1 MRLGRSLLA
10 GVAVGLIACLPG
22 ALARNGGDPG
32 IEPKSI
38 LIGGTV
44 PLTGDEVAYA
54 AVARGADA
62 YFKYVNSR
70 GGIFGRKIEYRY
82 VDDGYNP
89 ALTVRQT
96 RQLVQEDKVFAIFN
110 SVGTEHVLS
119 VRSYLNQMQVPQL
132 FVGSGLTALA
142 AERRTYPW
150 TMGYLPRFAGEAAL
164 YGRYVARTKPK
175 ARIAVLHEDS
185 EYGQDMFTGLR
196 DGLGRLS
203 TRIVAVQS
211 YQVTDADLS
220 SQVAKLKASRA
231 NVFMLFALPRQTI
244 QAFLAA
250 RKLGWRPQIF
260 VNSVS
265 IDPFVIDVVRRNAGS
280 RAVDGA
286 ISSAF
291 LKDPTDPALAR
302 DPGVKLYKQ
311 ILRLYLPGVKVKEV
325 AHLYGMAVAYTM
337 VDALRKAG
345 RTPTRQSLMRAAT
358 SLNEKANPFFVRGIV
373 VRTGPNDYYPI
384 QKTRM
389 LRFQRG
395 RWRQLG
401 PLVTIP

>member
-1 MRLGRSLLA
+1 MRFSYTSAVLLV
-10 GVAVGLIACLPG
+10 VALVALPG
-22 ALARNGGDPG
+22 ALGRTADDPG
-32 IEPKSI
+32 IGPRSI

-62 YFKYVNSR
+62 YFKYVNAR
-70 GGIFGRKIEYRY
+70 GGVNGRKIEYRY
-82 VDDGYNP
+82 VDDAYNP
-89 ALTVRQT
+89 AETVRQT

-110 SVGTEHVLS
+110 SVGTEHVLA
-119 VRSYLNQMQVPQL
+119 VRPYLNQLEVPQL
-132 FVGSGLTALA
+132 FVGSGLTAIA
-142 AERRTYPW
+142 ADRRRYPW

-164 YGRYVARTKPK
+164 YGRYVARTRPG

-185 EYGQDMFTGLR
+185 EYGEDMFAGLR
-196 DGLGRLS
+196 EGLGRLS
-203 TRIVAVQS
+203 TRIVAVQR
-211 YQVTDADLS
+211 YKVTDSDLG
-220 SQVAKLKASRA
+220 SQIARLKAARA

-250 RKLGWRPQIF
+250 KKVSWKPKIF

-265 IDPFVIDVVRRNAGS
+265 IDPFVIEVVRRNAGS
-280 RAVDGA
+280 KAVDGA
-286 ISSAF
+286 ISSAA

-302 DPGVKLYKQ
+302 DPGVLLYKQ
-311 ILRLYLPGVKVKEV
+311 ILRRYLPGAKPKEV
-325 AHLYGMAVAYTM
+325 ANLYGMAVAYTM

-345 RTPTRQSLMRAAT
+345 KTPTRRSLLRAAT
-358 SLNEKANPFFVRGIV
+358 TLNEKANPFFVRGIAL
-373 VRTGPNDYYPI
+373 RTSANDYYPV
-384 QKTRM
+384 QRTRL
-389 LRFQRG
+389 LRFERG